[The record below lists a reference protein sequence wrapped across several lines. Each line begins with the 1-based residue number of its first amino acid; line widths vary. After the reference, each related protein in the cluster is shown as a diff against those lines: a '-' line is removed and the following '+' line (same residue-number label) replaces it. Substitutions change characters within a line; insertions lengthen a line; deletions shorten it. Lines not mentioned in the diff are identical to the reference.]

1 LTRRLIVVAAM
12 SMALVAL
19 TAAPAWSAVSAG
31 QQGAALLAQV
41 RGGQTSCSKLSS
53 GDLALMGRY
62 DMGRLMGSTAA
73 YTAMNAQMLA
83 TAGASGEQSAYQF
96 MGERLGGCA
105 AGNGPVAF
113 GTMMGM
119 MGTSEMGAS
128 YGRAYPGGAYGS
140 SMMGGGRGS
149 NQAAGSGGMGTGA
162 IVAIVF
168 GSLAV
173 LALLLLLATRGT
185 PRRPTQPRAA

>member
-53 GDLALMGRY
+53 GDL
-62 DMGRLMGSTAA
+62 
-73 YTAMNAQMLA
+73 AMNAQMLA